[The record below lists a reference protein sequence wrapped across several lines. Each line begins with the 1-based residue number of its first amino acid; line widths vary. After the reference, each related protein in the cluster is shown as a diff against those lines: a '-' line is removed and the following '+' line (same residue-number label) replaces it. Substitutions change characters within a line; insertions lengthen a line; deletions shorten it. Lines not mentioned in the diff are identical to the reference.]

1 MSKDLRV
8 VLKYLEIKIGSK
20 NSSLVVICFCASCVN
35 PFAGSREENSP
46 SIYICMQFEHRA
58 A

>member
-8 VLKYLEIKIGSK
+8 ALRYLGIKIGSK
-20 NSSLVVICFCASCVN
+20 DSSLIVICFCPSCVN
-35 PFAGSREENSP
+35 PCAGSREVNSP

>member
-1 MSKDLRV
+1 MSKDLRA
-8 VLKYLEIKIGSK
+8 VLRYLETKIGSK
-20 NSSLVVICFCASCVN
+20 ESSLIVICFCASCVN
-35 PFAGSREENSP
+35 PCAGSREENSP